1 MELEDWSMLRIGGT
15 KWKKNLN
22 KNLLSSMFIEYDHK
36 NHYQV
41 DQLSFSKKVE
51 QLG

>member
-1 MELEDWSMLRIGGT
+1 MSGIGRLVNVT
-15 KWKKNLN
+15 YWWHEMKKKKK

-41 DQLSFSKKVE
+41 E